1 MFLECESA
9 ILLACVALVT
19 VLNII
24 VLTHTN
30 IHS

>member
-1 MFLECESA
+1 MFLCESA

-24 VLTHTN
+24 VLAYTN